1 MRSTTR
7 TSTRRRRTSLGAM
20 VTGLAVVASVPALS
34 APVTAAE
41 PRTETD
47 LGGFFAEAEGAP
59 IRVLVDDPAVP
70 IPRSVGAAIVEADL
84 SYTFSTFNT
93 GPTGRALASTLWPG
107 NLLGTGLGVLTES
120 APGGP
125 YDYPVAASA
134 SYPGGPLEE
143 EDTRTQGFT
152 MKSSAQGLD
161 VTARAA
167 TRGAP
172 EASAA
177 LSVGSAEST
186 SSVTTVKDA
195 TSKDAVKDVSVAK
208 AVSKVTD
215 ITILGMLTI
224 DSVVTSLEARSD
236 AVAGASTGGTTVSGL
251 KFMGAGLVVDDEGV
265 KPSGQP
271 AQPIPG
277 LPAQGADLMR
287 MLGITITPP
296 KATSSNS
303 GVQGTRTAKGLTI
316 TVDTVLA
323 RQTLNMLPPAFFDT
337 LGDAF
342 SRVPDLPGA
351 PLQPKGLLFY
361 TLAAQPKITYVIGDA
376 SVTSSASL
384 PLSVDFPEFP
394 SFPEVPF
401 DPGTPGTPG
410 TPGSPP
416 LAGVSDPG
424 DVVPGDTP
432 VPPAVADPGP
442 GEVPT
447 ALAASTDV
455 TDPFQGV
462 GPLVVLAGLML
473 AGFGAR
479 GLLGVQAAALGGG
492 VLGGP
497 GCTLGAS
504 ESLPDLR
511 AGSASPTLPEDPR

>member
-7 TSTRRRRTSLGAM
+7 TRTTRRRRTSLGAM
-20 VTGLAVVASVPALS
+20 VTGLAVLASVPALS

-125 YDYPVAASA
+125 YDYPVAAST
-134 SYPGGPLEE
+134 SYPGGPFEE

-152 MKSSAQGLD
+152 MKSSSQGLD

-167 TRGAP
+167 TRGVP

-224 DSVVTSLEARSD
+224 DSVTTALEARSD
-236 AVAGASTGGTTVSGL
+236 ALAGVSSGGTTVTGL
-251 KFMGAGLVVDDEGV
+251 KFLGQSLVVDDEGV

-271 AQPIPG
+271 PVAIPG
-277 LPAQGADLMR
+277 LPSQGTDLMK
-287 MLGITITPP
+287 MLGVTITPP
-296 KATSSNS
+296 KVTTGNS
-303 GVQGTRTAKGLTI
+303 GVQGNRVARGLTI

-337 LGDAF
+337 LGEAF
-342 SRVPDLPGA
+342 SKVPDLPGA

-394 SFPEVPF
+394 SFPEL
-401 DPGTPGTPG
+401 PGDPGTPG
-410 TPGSPP
+410 TPGSPGLPGSPP
-416 LAGVSDPG
+416 LEGAVDPG
-424 DVVPGDTP
+424 TTP
-432 VPPAVADPGP
+432 PTGPVLPPAVA
-442 GEVPT
+442 GEGGEPT
-447 ALAASTDV
+447 TLASSRDFS
-455 TDPFQGV
+455 DPFGGT
-462 GPLVVLAGLML
+462 GPLIVLAGVML

-479 GLLGVQAAALGGG
+479 GLMGLQTAALGGG

-497 GCTLGAS
+497 GCALGAP
-504 ESLPDLR
+504 EDLPDLR
-511 AGSASPTLPEDPR
+511 DSGPTSSEDLR